1 MRYVQHVLQPGE
13 TVLHESRLHWLIY
26 WRALLMLIVALGV
39 AAVYLLRVGPMV
51 QKAALGVGLFFLAI
65 SMLAAIGAGIRR
77 RSTELAVTDQRIIYK
92 CGAFSRHTMEMNRS
106 KVESVDVDQSVLGRI
121 FGYGTLLIRGTGGSL
136 EPISNIQDPLAF
148 RSRITTS

>member
-26 WRALLMLIVALGV
+26 WRALLMLILALGV
-39 AAVYLLRVGPMV
+39 AAVYLLRVDPMV
-51 QKAALGVGLFFLAI
+51 QKVALGVSLFCLAVSI
-65 SMLAAIGAGIRR
+65 LATIGAGIRR
-77 RSTELAVTDQRIIYK
+77 RSTELAVTNQRIIYK
-92 CGAFSRHTMEMNRS
+92 SGAFSRHTMEMNRS

-136 EPISNIQDPLAF
+136 EPIANIQDPLAF
-148 RSRITTS
+148 RSRITTG

>member
-26 WRALLMLIVALGV
+26 WRALLMLILALGV
-39 AAVYLLRVGPMV
+39 AAVYLLRVDPMV
-51 QKAALGVGLFFLAI
+51 QKAALGVSLFCLAVCI
-65 SMLAAIGAGIRR
+65 LFAIGAAIRR

-92 CGAFSRHTMEMNRS
+92 SGAFSRHTMEMNRS

-136 EPISNIQDPLAF
+136 EPIANIQDPLAF

>member
-26 WRALLMLIVALGV
+26 WRALLMLILALGV
-39 AAVYLLRVGPMV
+39 AAVYLLRVDPMV
-51 QKAALGVGLFFLAI
+51 QKAALGVSLFCLAVSI
-65 SMLAAIGAGIRR
+65 LAAIGAGIRR

-92 CGAFSRHTMEMNRS
+92 SGAFSRHTMEMNRS

-136 EPISNIQDPLAF
+136 EPIANIQDPLAF
-148 RSRITTS
+148 RSRITTR